1 MADQIIDGYIN
12 AWLVPTIPN
21 IAAPVAATIAAGT
34 AIELLL
40 TPEGLQGLESTTN
53 WVNNSALGSTFD
65 TQLPGTVGY
74 GDMSLEFKWQS
85 GTDTLFTTLV
95 FGYETNLVIRTGYA
109 RATAVAAGQAPLE
122 VYPITCGQ
130 YTRAAYERNSLRR
143 FRVPIGLRAEP
154 NLRAV
159 VA

>member
-1 MADQIIDGYIN
+1 MADVVIDGYIN
-12 AWLVPTIPN
+12 VWLVPTIPN

-34 AIELLL
+34 DISLSL
-40 TPEGLQGLESTTN
+40 TQEGLNGFESTTN

-65 TQLPGTVGY
+65 TQLPGTVSY
-74 GDMSLEFKWQS
+74 GDMSLQFKWQS
-85 GTDTLFTTLV
+85 GTDTLFNLLV
-95 FGYETNLVIRTGYA
+95 LGYQTNVVIRRRVLRTTSIA
-109 RATAVAAGQAPLE
+109 ASQAVE

-130 YTRAAYERNSLRR
+130 YTPAGYERNSLAR
-143 FRVPIGLRAEP
+143 FSVPIGLNSEP